1 MKSFKVIIL
10 ANFLIFSDLLAKKT
24 SFDQR
29 EFLETVVGY
38 WEQIY
43 QAPICHKTRSVYKKF
58 KDFYDALEILDTSSK
73 EGCCYGLSAFWV
85 LYPEKFENIIQKMNE
100 WKKIDGDAFKKTKF
114 LKKNGRDIEKALT
127 DIMHFQ
133 NFQGTGQNAEI
144 KGGKRAFGDCLKNC
158 VLLGGVDSINSSNL
172 SFKDYLEKNLNSYLF
187 VGRNRKIDS
196 KELIKAL
203 EKALHHNENVKILLG
218 FSSNKVGHELAII
231 KKDKNSPIVAFDP
244 NYSIKEY
251 KNVRDLVKCMYEQV
265 SFFSPTHF
273 DIQKI
278 VSMENSCSMKT
289 RGVKKSYLNPS

>member
-1 MKSFKVIIL
+1 
-10 ANFLIFSDLLAKKT
+10 
-24 SFDQR
+24 
-29 EFLETVVGY
+29 LETVVGY
-38 WEQIY
+38 WEQVY
-43 QAPICHKTRSVYKKF
+43 QEPICHKTRSVYKKF
-58 KDFYDALEILDTSSK
+58 KDFYDALESLEASSK

-85 LYPEKFENIIQKMNE
+85 LYPEKFANIIQKMNE
-100 WKKIDGDAFKKTKF
+100 WKKIDGDAFKKAKF

-127 DIMHFQ
+127 DIMNFQ
-133 NFQGTGQNAEI
+133 NFQGKGQSAGI
-144 KGGKRAFGDCLKNC
+144 GGGKRAFGDFLKNC
-158 VLLGGVDSINSSNL
+158 TPLRGGALINSSNL
-172 SFKDYLEKNLNSYLF
+172 SFKDSLEKNLNFHLF
-187 VGRNRKIDS
+187 MGRDRKIDS
-196 KELIKAL
+196 KGLIKAL
-203 EKALHHNENVKILLG
+203 EKELHHNENVKILLG
-218 FSSNKVGHELAII
+218 FRSKKTGHEVAIM